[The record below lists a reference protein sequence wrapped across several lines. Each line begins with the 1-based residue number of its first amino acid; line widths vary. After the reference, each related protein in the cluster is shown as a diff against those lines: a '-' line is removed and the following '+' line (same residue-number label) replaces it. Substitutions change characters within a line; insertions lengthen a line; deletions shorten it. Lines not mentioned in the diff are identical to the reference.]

1 MPFIDLNDHPE
12 IELAPG
18 ARARTPYGERV
29 MLSRLELD
37 EGSVVP
43 LHQHPHEQAGMLL
56 EGEMELTIGDETRLC
71 RPGDMFI
78 IPGGV
83 LHRARTV
90 KGPALVLD
98 IFSPPREDYV
108 ELANRYIPKSD

>member
-1 MPFIDLNDHPE
+1 MPFIDIHDHPE
-12 IELAPG
+12 VELAPG
-18 ARARTPYGERV
+18 ARARTPFGERV

-37 EGSVVP
+37 ADSVVP
-43 LHQHPHEQAGMLL
+43 THHHPHEQAGMLL

-83 LHRARTV
+83 SHRV
-90 KGPALVLD
+90 SQEEPSQGPGLPRGHVGGEKHSGALEQEAERV
-98 IFSPPREDYV
+98 
-108 ELANRYIPKSD
+108 

>member
-1 MPFIDLNDHPE
+1 MPFIDIHDHPE
-12 IELAPG
+12 VELAPG

-29 MLSRLELD
+29 MLSRLELEAD
-37 EGSVVP
+37 SVVP
-43 LHQHPHEQAGMLL
+43 THHHPHEQAGMLL

-83 LHRARTV
+83 PHRARPIN
-90 KGPALVLD
+90 GPAVVLD
-98 IFSPPREDYV
+98 VFSPPREDYV
-108 ELANRYIPKSD
+108 ELANRYIPRSE